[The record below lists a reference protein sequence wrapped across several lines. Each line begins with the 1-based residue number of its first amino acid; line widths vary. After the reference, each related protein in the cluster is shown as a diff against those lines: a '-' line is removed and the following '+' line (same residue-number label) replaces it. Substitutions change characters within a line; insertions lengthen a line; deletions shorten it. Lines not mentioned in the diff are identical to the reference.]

1 MLFVE
6 RRSLPRR
13 PAREQATAIVA
24 GSTKRGC
31 VVTDFSR
38 RGARLGFGA
47 EAPLPLRFELVFA
60 TGRRVNAQLIWQ
72 REMTAGVLFDLPP
85 TLGERLVPRW
95 FRRLA

>member
-6 RRSLPRR
+6 RRSVPRR

-24 GSTKRGC
+24 GTTKRGC
-31 VVTDFSR
+31 LISDLSP

-60 TGRRVNAQLIWQ
+60 SGRRVNAQLIWQ
-72 REMTAGVLFDLPP
+72 RDMMAGVHFDLQP
-85 TLGERLVPRW
+85 TLGQRLLPRW
-95 FRRLA
+95 LRRLA

>member
-24 GSTKRGC
+24 GTTKRGC
-31 VVTDFSR
+31 VISDLSP

-47 EAPLPLRFELVFA
+47 EAPLPLRFELVFSS
-60 TGRRVNAQLIWQ
+60 GRRVNAQLIWQ
-72 REMTAGVLFDLPP
+72 RDMTAGVLFDLRP
-85 TLGERLVPRW
+85 TLGQRLVPRW